1 MRALS
6 HLVPSALVHLLQR
19 TPLSEGKVAFAW
31 RMAVGKSLDRV
42 TRVRLEGTVLIVDA
56 ISGQWEREIT
66 RARPIILRR
75 VQAYL
80 GESTVTVIDVRS
92 NPHLRARSAGSYCD
106 LGDTSGS
113 RKPRAGRDSTGGG
126 HK

>member
-31 RMAVGKSLDRV
+31 SMAVGKSLDRV

-66 RARPIILRR
+66 RASPIILRR
-75 VQAYL
+75 IQAYL
-80 GESTVTVIDVRS
+80 GLSTVTAIDVRS
-92 NPHLRARSAGSYCD
+92 NPHLRARSAGS
-106 LGDTSGS
+106 
-113 RKPRAGRDSTGGG
+113 
-126 HK
+126 